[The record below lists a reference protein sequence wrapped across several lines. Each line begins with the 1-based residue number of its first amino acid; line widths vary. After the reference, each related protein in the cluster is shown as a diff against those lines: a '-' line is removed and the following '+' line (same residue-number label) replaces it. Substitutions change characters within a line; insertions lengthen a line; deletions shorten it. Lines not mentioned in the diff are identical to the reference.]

1 MKKSNYAHKQI
12 QEVTFLLMLYAI
24 FFSFLCL
31 KTTRTIITTKR
42 TRPMAMD
49 DTRASDSPLEPVVDK
64 TYGKELTCMEP
75 HPVFNDHFVLWP
87 LYQGFEI

>member
-1 MKKSNYAHKQI
+1 
-12 QEVTFLLMLYAI
+12 
-24 FFSFLCL
+24 
-31 KTTRTIITTKR
+31 
-42 TRPMAMD
+42 MAMD

-87 LYQGFEI
+87 LYQGFEIQPAPGVSHWLLQAFARGTFRIPNVINYIIVSPQ

>member
-1 MKKSNYAHKQI
+1 
-12 QEVTFLLMLYAI
+12 
-24 FFSFLCL
+24 
-31 KTTRTIITTKR
+31 
-42 TRPMAMD
+42 MAMD